1 MLKVDVIQGGP
12 LIRKANI
19 LQTYTSRGK
28 RFNEI
33 ANVTVSEL
41 SEFRV
46 SELGKEGVIRDTG
59 IQLHSVQSH
68 L

>member
-1 MLKVDVIQGGP
+1 MIQGGP

-28 RFNEI
+28 RFSEI
-33 ANVTVSEL
+33 ANVTGSEL

-46 SELGKEGVIRDTG
+46 SELGRVGVIRDSG
-59 IQLHSVQSH
+59 IQ
-68 L
+68 